1 MYLPALFAEV
11 ISPPKAAATFW
22 GVTLLPLAPTRPAF
36 LLSLSCLR
44 TASETPR
51 PARNSYW
58 SMAAPSESFIDRG
71 REYCCDAPLRW
82 PTRCGADELCFRNA
96 YIQLTNTLRFHADSR
111 GRTSA
116 AK

>member
-11 ISPPKAAATFW
+11 VSPPKAAATFW

-51 PARNSYW
+51 PARNSFW
-58 SMAAPSESFIDRG
+58 SIAAPSESFFDRG
-71 REYCCDAPLRW
+71 REYYC
-82 PTRCGADELCFRNA
+82 TRPFDGRHAAEPMH
-96 YIQLTNTLRFHADSR
+96 YVSGMLTFS
-111 GRTSA
+111 
-116 AK
+116 